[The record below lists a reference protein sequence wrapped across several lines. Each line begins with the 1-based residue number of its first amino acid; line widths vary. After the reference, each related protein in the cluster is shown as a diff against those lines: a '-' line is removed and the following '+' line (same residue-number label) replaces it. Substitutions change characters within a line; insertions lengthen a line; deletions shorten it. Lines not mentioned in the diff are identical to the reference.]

1 MFAAQFTQSCG
12 GCHSGGGNV
21 VEGAQTLKTDALERN
36 GLTTEEALYNITY
49 NGKRKMPGFGE
60 GCAPK
65 GQCTFGPRLS
75 DDTIRGLA
83 AYVADQARSGWPQP

>member
-1 MFAAQFTQSCG
+1 MFAAQFSQSCA
-12 GCHSGGGNV
+12 GCHANGGNV
-21 VEGAQTLKTDALERN
+21 VEGAQTLKADALERN
-36 GLTTEEALYNITY
+36 GLTSEEALYNITY

-65 GQCTFGPRLS
+65 GQCTFGKRL
-75 DDTIRGLA
+75 DDETIHGLA